1 MGAGGDMANGS
12 PSTETMSSGSA
23 EKGRSWGMILL
34 WVAPL
39 IVVLGFFA
47 YYWLA
52 QPLPPDTTSVLP
64 RLGQPVANFSL
75 PDLHGRIVSL
85 SSLKGKVVFLNVWA
99 TWCQPCIDEMPTIQR
114 LHDQLQ
120 PRGLEVLAVSLD
132 PLGAQI
138 VAPFVNKYGL
148 SFPVLLDAKSQ
159 LQKLYGTTGVPESFI
174 IDKTGRLV
182 EKVVGPRDW
191 AHPNML
197 TMFEQLMAAPPALQ
211 QRG

>member
-1 MGAGGDMANGS
+1 MADGS
-12 PSTETMSSGSA
+12 PSTEPMSSDLVS
-23 EKGRSWGMILL
+23 KGRSWGIILL

-39 IVVLGFFA
+39 IVVGGFFA
-47 YYWLA
+47 YYWMA
-52 QPLPPDTTSVLP
+52 RPLPNPAAQLP
-64 RLGQPVANFSL
+64 HLGQPVADFSL
-75 PDLHGRIVSL
+75 PNLQGRTISL

-120 PRGLEVLAVSLD
+120 PRGLEVLTVSLD

-138 VAPFVNKYGL
+138 VAPFVKKYDL
-148 SFPVLLDAKSQ
+148 SFPVLLDVKSQ
-159 LQKLYGTTGVPESFI
+159 VQKLYGTTGVPESFI
-174 IDKTGRLV
+174 IDKAGRLV

-191 AHPNML
+191 SHPSML
-197 TMFEQLMAAPPALQ
+197 SMFERLMAAPSPLK

>member
-1 MGAGGDMANGS
+1 MADGL
-12 PSTETMSSGSA
+12 PRTEVMSSESVA
-23 EKGRSWGMILL
+23 KGRSWGLILL

-52 QPLPPDTTSVLP
+52 QPLPDTTAELP
-64 RLGQPVANFSL
+64 RLGQPVADFSL
-75 PDLHGRIVSL
+75 PDLQGRIVSL
-85 SSLKGKVVFLNVWA
+85 SDLKGKVVFINVWA
-99 TWCQPCIDEMPTIQR
+99 TWCQPCVEEMPTIQR

-120 PRGLEVLAVSLD
+120 PRGLEVLTVSLD

-138 VAPFVNKYGL
+138 VTPFVKKYGL

-182 EKVVGPRDW
+182 EKIVGPRDW
-191 AHPNML
+191 AHPNIL
-197 TMFEQLMAAPPALQ
+197 TMFEQLMAAPSAAKPQ
-211 QRG
+211 G